1 MGKYSYDFEINR
13 FLLSECKGLTTKE
26 KSTKLDDIEI
36 KFFCSSKS
44 IIESEKANFR
54 VEKVFTIHISE
65 KRFEPRI
72 KTKTKTKYSL
82 RKLLKKWRETR

>member
-44 IIESEKANFR
+44 IIKRVKKQTSEWK
-54 VEKVFTIHISE
+54 
-65 KRFEPRI
+65 
-72 KTKTKTKYSL
+72 KYLQSIY
-82 RKLLKKWRETR
+82 LKKDLNPELKQKRKQNIP